1 MEMPNR
7 PLARIIR
14 AEEAGH
20 WIDGYAFLERAKDE
34 AAAIRAGAQ
43 DEVAKARE
51 AGHEYGRSAGEAQAA
66 ALLMRC
72 QAHVE
77 RYLTSV
83 EPMVAML
90 AMQIVERVIG
100 TFDDAELVARAA
112 REALDGLREDK
123 AVVVNVAPEILGD
136 VQQQLQTMNSGA
148 FTVRVAADRHLSV
161 RQCMV
166 TTASTSIDVGID
178 TQLDAIRAAMQDQY
192 QERDG
197 SGA

>member
-1 MEMPNR
+1 MTEMPTR

-14 AEEAGH
+14 AEEAEC
-20 WIDGYAFLERAKDE
+20 WIDGYAFLERAKAE

-51 AGHEYGRSAGEAQAA
+51 AGREEGRKAGEAQAA

-72 QAHVE
+72 QADVE
-77 RYLTSV
+77 RYLGSV

-100 TFDDAELVARAA
+100 RFDDAELVARAA
-112 REALDGLREDK
+112 HEALEGLRDDK
-123 AVVVNVAPEILGD
+123 AVVVNVAPEILGE
-136 VQQQLQTMNSGA
+136 VQQHLETMNSGA
-148 FTVRVAADRHLSV
+148 LTVRVAADRHLSA
-161 RQCMV
+161 RQCTV

-178 TQLDAIRAAMQDQY
+178 TQMDAIRAAMQDQY
-192 QERDG
+192 QERG
-197 SGA
+197 GA